1 MENGNEIG
9 NVEVAKTL
17 KVTSIEELR
26 EVAKGT
32 IVELPPFAP
41 GHPFVARL
49 KRPSMLVMAKRG
61 QIPNTLLT
69 SANTLF
75 ESGVGAGFD
84 SMDQDMLQKCFEV
97 FDLMCEASFVE
108 PTYKELK
115 AAGVEL
121 TDEQYMFVFGYSQ
134 NGVADLESFRSK

>member
-1 MENGNEIG
+1 MENEKK
-9 NVEVAKTL
+9 EL
-17 KVTSIEELR
+17 KVTSIEELI

-49 KRPSMLVMAKRG
+49 RRPSMLVLAKRG
-61 QIPNTLLT
+61 KIPNSLLT

-75 ESGVGAGFD
+75 ESGASAGFD
-84 SMDQDMLQKCFEV
+84 SMDEDMMSKCFEV
-97 FDLMCEASFVE
+97 FDIICEASFVE
-108 PTYKELK
+108 PTYRELK

-134 NGVADLESFRSK
+134 NGVAGLESFRSE

>member
-9 NVEVAKTL
+9 NVEGVKTL

-26 EVAKGT
+26 EAASGT
-32 IVELPPFAP
+32 IVELPPFGP

-49 KRPSMLVMAKRG
+49 RRPSMLVLAKRG
-61 QIPNTLLT
+61 KIPNSLLT

-75 ESGVGAGFD
+75 ENGAAAGFD
-84 SMDQDMLQKCFEV
+84 SMDEDMMSKCFEV
-97 FDLMCEASFVE
+97 FDIICEASFVE
-108 PTYKELK
+108 PTYRELK
-115 AAGVEL
+115 AAGIEL

-134 NGVADLESFRSK
+134 NGMVSLEPFRGQ

>member
-1 MENGNEIG
+1 MENEKK
-9 NVEVAKTL
+9 EL
-17 KVTSIEELR
+17 KVTSIEELM
-26 EVAKGT
+26 EVAKGA

-49 KRPSMLVMAKRG
+49 RRPSMLVLAKRG
-61 QIPNTLLT
+61 KIPNSLLT

-75 ESGVGAGFD
+75 ESGASAGFD
-84 SMDQDMLQKCFEV
+84 SMDEDMMSKCFEV
-97 FDLMCEASFVE
+97 FDIICEASFVE
-108 PTYKELK
+108 PTYRELK

-134 NGVADLESFRSK
+134 NGVAGLESFRSE

>member
-1 MENGNEIG
+1 MENEKK
-9 NVEVAKTL
+9 EL

-49 KRPSMLVMAKRG
+49 RRPSMLILAKRG
-61 QIPNTLLT
+61 KIPNSLLT

-75 ESGVGAGFD
+75 ENGASAGFD
-84 SMDQDMLQKCFEV
+84 SMDEDMMSKCFEV
-97 FDLMCEASFVE
+97 FDIICEASFVE
-108 PTYKELK
+108 PTYGELK

-134 NGVADLESFRSK
+134 NGVAGLESFRSE

>member
-1 MENGNEIG
+1 MENEKR
-9 NVEVAKTL
+9 EL
-17 KVTSIEELR
+17 KVTSIEELM

-49 KRPSMLVMAKRG
+49 RRPSMLVLAKRG
-61 QIPNTLLT
+61 KIPNSLLT

-75 ESGVGAGFD
+75 ESGASAGFD
-84 SMDQDMLQKCFEV
+84 SMDEDMMSKCFEV
-97 FDLMCEASFVE
+97 FDIICEASFVE
-108 PTYKELK
+108 PTYRELK

-134 NGVADLESFRSK
+134 NGVAGLESFRSE

>member
-1 MENGNEIG
+1 
-9 NVEVAKTL
+9 
-17 KVTSIEELR
+17 
-26 EVAKGT
+26 
-32 IVELPPFAP
+32 
-41 GHPFVARL
+41 
-49 KRPSMLVMAKRG
+49 MLVMAKRG

-134 NGVADLESFRSK
+134 NGVADLESLRSK